1 MKDSTPRVS
10 IVMRTKNADWVVGQA
25 LAALYSQAFTDFEL
39 IVVDSGSTDGT
50 LDIVRRYP
58 CDLVEIAA
66 DSYIPGPVLNDAIE
80 RASGEI
86 IVFQNSDV
94 VPLDDGCLGRLVA
107 AFDDAEVQAAFA
119 RQVPRPEAH
128 AWVRRDYAQS
138 FPARGEAPPWMTF
151 SLPFA
156 AMRRSIWCERPFYE
170 EAWASED
177 SEWGHWARS
186 NGHRIAYVPEAAVMH
201 SHNYTLRQIFGRRFV
216 EGEADAFIYQGKA
229 RLSSAVGRAISSCVA
244 DILYQLRGGF
254 AGEIP
259 VTPVRRLVYHLAHY
273 RGHRLGEDRRA
284 RSLHDARIGQQ
295 VVLSRYGS

>member
-1 MKDSTPRVS
+1 MKKATPRVS
-10 IVMRTKNADWVVGQA
+10 VIMRTKNADWVVGQA
-25 LAALYSQAFTDFEL
+25 LAALYSQTFTDFEL
-39 IVVDSGSTDGT
+39 IVVDSGSTDRT
-50 LDIVRRYP
+50 LDIVRHYP
-58 CDLVEIAA
+58 CDLVEISA
-66 DSYIPGPVLNDAIE
+66 DNYFPGPVLNMAIE

-86 IVFQNSDV
+86 VVFQNSDV
-94 VPLDDGCLGRLVA
+94 VQLDAGCLGRLVA
-107 AFDDAEVQAAFA
+107 AFDDDEVQAAFA

-138 FPARGEAPPWMTF
+138 FPSQGEAPPWMTF

-156 AMRRSIWCERPFYE
+156 AMRRNIWRDRPFYT

-186 NGHRIAYVPEAAVMH
+186 TGHRIAYVPDAAVMH

-229 RLSSAVGRAISSCVA
+229 RLRSIVTRAISSATA
-244 DILYQLRGGF
+244 DMVYQLRRGY
-254 AGEIP
+254 ARELA

-273 RGHRLGEDRRA
+273 KGHRLGERRRA
-284 RSLHDARIGQQ
+284 KSLRDAGIGQR
-295 VVLSRYGS
+295 VVLSRYEA

>member
-1 MKDSTPRVS
+1 MKVSTPRVS

-25 LAALYSQAFTDFEL
+25 LAALYSQTFTDFEL

-66 DSYIPGPVLNDAIE
+66 DSYIPGPVLNNAIE

-138 FPARGEAPPWMTF
+138 FPTRGEAPPWMTF
-151 SLPFA
+151 SLPLA
-156 AMRRSIWCERPFYE
+156 AMRRSVWCERPFYE

-186 NGHRIAYVPEAAVMH
+186 NGHRIAYVPSKERPMH
-201 SHNYTLRQIFGRRFV
+201 SSINVRR
-216 EGEADAFIYQGKA
+216 GSPPPSPGPSHHPW
-229 RLSSAVGRAISSCVA
+229 LISCISCVA
-244 DILYQLRGGF
+244 DMQ
-254 AGEIP
+254 
-259 VTPVRRLVYHLAHY
+259 VRY
-273 RGHRLGEDRRA
+273 R
-284 RSLHDARIGQQ
+284 
-295 VVLSRYGS
+295 